1 MLLISSASITALCE
15 PIMPTPESRF
25 PALQNCIYLNHA
37 AVAPWPQVTADA
49 VQAFAAENAR
59 QGTLNYPHW
68 LTVEQALREQARELL
83 NAPAAGDI
91 ALVKNTSE
99 GLSFVAYGL
108 DWQAGD
114 NVVGIRQEFPSN
126 RYVWQSLTK
135 QGVEF
140 RQLDLYDHPDDPETA
155 LLALCDARTRLISI
169 SAVQYTNGLRMD
181 LAKIGEFCRAKGI
194 LFCVDAIQQLG
205 AMPFDVQQV
214 QADFVVADGHKW
226 MLGAEGLALFYVR
239 REILEQLHLTQY
251 GWHMAEGLTD
261 YTMEEYQP
269 ALDARRFECGSP
281 NMLGIHALH
290 ASLGVLLATGMTM
303 VWEQLSARIQYL
315 VDGLQALP
323 DVEILSD
330 TRIERRSGIVTFRSR
345 TIPNDKLFKQLQDN
359 GVFCAPRGGGIR
371 FSPHFYTPFAQL
383 AQVLRV
389 LAT

>member
-1 MLLISSASITALCE
+1 
-15 PIMPTPESRF
+15 MPTPESRF
-25 PALQNCIYLNHA
+25 PALQNCLYLNHA

-49 VQAFAAENAR
+49 VQAFAAENAQ

-126 RYVWQSLTK
+126 RYVWQSLAN

-140 RQLDLYDHPDDPETA
+140 RQLDLNDHPADPETA

-181 LAKIGEFCRAKGI
+181 LAKIGAFCRSKGI

-205 AMPFDVQQV
+205 AIPFDVQQV

-239 REILEQLHLTQY
+239 RDVQEQLRLTQY

-261 YTMEEYQP
+261 YTMEDYQP

-290 ASLGVLLATGMTM
+290 ASLGVLLATGMTC
-303 VWEQLSARIQYL
+303 LSTATKKSFAKKSSTRAR
-315 VDGLQALP
+315 
-323 DVEILSD
+323 
-330 TRIERRSGIVTFRSR
+330 RRSSR
-345 TIPNDKLFKQLQDN
+345 N
-359 GVFCAPRGGGIR
+359 
-371 FSPHFYTPFAQL
+371 
-383 AQVLRV
+383 
-389 LAT
+389 

>member
-1 MLLISSASITALCE
+1 
-15 PIMPTPESRF
+15 MPTPESRF
-25 PALQNCIYLNHA
+25 PALQNSIYLNHA

-108 DWQAGD
+108 NWREGD

-126 RYVWQSLTK
+126 RYVWQSLAN

-140 RQLDLYDHPDDPETA
+140 RQLDLRERPADPETA

-181 LAKIGEFCRAKGI
+181 LAKIGEFCRAKDI
-194 LFCVDAIQQLG
+194 LFCVDAIQQIG
-205 AMPFDVQQV
+205 AIPFDVQQI
-214 QADFVVADGHKW
+214 QADFAVADGHKW
-226 MLGAEGLALFYVR
+226 MLGPEGLALFYVR
-239 REILEQLHLTQY
+239 REALEQLRLTQY

-261 YTMEEYQP
+261 YSMEDYQP

-290 ASLGVLLATGMTM
+290 ASLGVLLKTGMAT
-303 VWEQLSARIQYL
+303 VWEQLSARVKYL
-315 VDGLQALP
+315 LDGLQALP
-323 DVEILSD
+323 DMEILSD
-330 TRIERRSGIVTFRSR
+330 LRAERRSGIVTFRSR
-345 TIPNDKLFKQLQDN
+345 RETNEALFQRLQTQ
-359 GVFCAPRGGGIR
+359 GIFCATRGGGIR
-371 FSPHFYTPFAQL
+371 LSPHFYTPFAQL
-383 AQVLRV
+383 QQVLDV
-389 LAT
+389 LKTSP

>member
-1 MLLISSASITALCE
+1 
-15 PIMPTPESRF
+15 MPTPESRF
-25 PALQNCIYLNHA
+25 PALQNCLYLNHA

-49 VQAFAAENAR
+49 VQAFAAENAQ

-126 RYVWQSLTK
+126 RYVWQSLAN

-140 RQLDLYDHPDDPETA
+140 RQLDLNDHPADPETA

-181 LAKIGEFCRAKGI
+181 LAKIGAFCRSKGI

-205 AMPFDVQQV
+205 AIPFDVQQV

-239 REILEQLHLTQY
+239 RDVQEQLRLTQY

-261 YTMEEYQP
+261 YTMEDYQP

-290 ASLGVLLATGMTM
+290 ASLGVLLATGMTV
-303 VWEQLSARIQYL
+303 VWEQLAARIQYL
-315 VDGLQALP
+315 LDGLQALP
-323 DVEILSD
+323 DMEILSD
-330 TRIERRSGIVTFRSR
+330 TRTERRSGIVTFRSR

-371 FSPHFYTPFAQL
+371 FSPHFYTPFTQL

-389 LAT
+389 LST

>member
-1 MLLISSASITALCE
+1 
-15 PIMPTPESRF
+15 MPTPESRF
-25 PALQNCIYLNHA
+25 PALQNCLYLNHA

-108 DWQAGD
+108 DWKAGD

-126 RYVWQSLTK
+126 RYVWQSLAS

-140 RQLDLYDHPDDPETA
+140 RQLDLREYPDDPETA
-155 LLALCDARTRLISI
+155 LLALCDSRTRLLSI

-181 LAKIGEFCRAKGI
+181 LAKIGAFCRAKGI
-194 LFCVDAIQQLG
+194 LLCVDAIQQIG
-205 AMPFDVQQV
+205 AIPFDVQQV

-226 MLGAEGLALFYVR
+226 MLGPEGLALFYVR
-239 REILEQLHLTQY
+239 REVLESLRLTQY

-261 YTMEEYQP
+261 YTMEDYQP

-290 ASLGVLLATGMTM
+290 ASLGVLLEIGMDA
-303 VWEQLSARIQYL
+303 VWEQLSARVQYL
-315 VDGLQALP
+315 LDGLQALP
-323 DVEILSD
+323 DMEILND
-330 TRIERRSGIVTFRSR
+330 TRIQRRSGIVTFRSR
-345 TIPNDKLFKQLQDN
+345 RAANEALFKRLQTQ
-359 GVFCAPRGGGIR
+359 GIFCAIRGGGIR
-371 FSPHFYTPFAQL
+371 LSPHFYTPFAQL
-383 AQVLRV
+383 QQVLDV
-389 LAT
+389 LKTSH